1 MMMLWMVAAG
11 CAVFSEPV
19 PSTQGD
25 GFFDRPWPDD
35 RRLTAEGTLDLSDFP
50 NRGEYELLEKFLDV
64 AESLDG
70 FGTNSPIYVHFPKKI
85 RTDRLPT
92 PEASLD
98 PSASVIL
105 LDVDPR
111 SPRRG
116 EQIPIQWRW
125 NDDETSWQAENLLA
139 IAPVWG
145 APLDPRTTYAVVLS
159 TDIASPP
166 DGFQDVW
173 RTDHAEYAYY
183 QPIQETL
190 FQIGREL
197 DTVAYA
203 FAFTTQDPTA
213 ELARVVRAIDTWL
226 PRPAIEAQELV
237 EYSTGTTFFRY
248 FEGVVSV
255 PVWQEGS
262 KPYASEGGGFVFDDS
277 GEPTLFGWDQTRFSL
292 TLPTTAP
299 PEDGWPLVIHS
310 HGTGGDYASHARGST
325 APMMMLAREGM
336 AGFGISQPL
345 HGDRGEGYNA
355 ELYSFNY
362 LNPTSGRTM
371 FRQGALDQVFLSRLL
386 TEQDLTFTTTEGE
399 QITLN
404 GSRVGYLGHSHG
416 GEVGA
421 MAAAWFG
428 DRIRGT
434 LLSGAGGGLSITLI
448 ERDAGDFDIEGLIT
462 LSLGFDSG
470 EVLDTFHPV
479 IAIVQLD
486 AEVTDP
492 LNYAP
497 YWSQRPAPWGDNPPV
512 SVLQTEGLS
521 DIYSPPRSIEALA
534 GAGGLPVLAPDA
546 QLSEIQLLT
555 GLHDEPTPT
564 RGNLDGWTG
573 TPVSGGIAQY
583 PDDGHFAIFDN
594 TDAIRLYTRFLS
606 TALTDDDD
614 APEII
619 DIVDNFER

>member
-145 APLDPRTTYAVVLS
+145 APLDPRTTYAVILS

-226 PRPAIEAQELV
+226 PRPASEALDCFFQYPIHHLPVVRSGRLVGMLSSADVMKLQFFAPPGTIERA
-237 EYSTGTTFFRY
+237 GRPFDHAP
-248 FEGVVSV
+248 V
-255 PVWQEGS
+255 PRRNARRPQRRQPS
-262 KPYASEGGGFVFDDS
+262 CTHQRARAIP
-277 GEPTLFGWDQTRFSL
+277 GEPRRHRHRPAECS
-292 TLPTTAP
+292 
-299 PEDGWPLVIHS
+299 
-310 HGTGGDYASHARGST
+310 GDPQS
-325 APMMMLAREGM
+325 
-336 AGFGISQPL
+336 
-345 HGDRGEGYNA
+345 A
-355 ELYSFNY
+355 E
-362 LNPTSGRTM
+362 
-371 FRQGALDQVFLSRLL
+371 A
-386 TEQDLTFTTTEGE
+386 E
-399 QITLN
+399 
-404 GSRVGYLGHSHG
+404 RVQC
-416 GEVGA
+416 V
-421 MAAAWFG
+421 
-428 DRIRGT
+428 
-434 LLSGAGGGLSITLI
+434 
-448 ERDAGDFDIEGLIT
+448 AGDQRVVPQIE
-462 LSLGFDSG
+462 
-470 EVLDTFHPV
+470 ERHV
-479 IAIVQLD
+479 
-486 AEVTDP
+486 
-492 LNYAP
+492 
-497 YWSQRPAPWGDNPPV
+497 
-512 SVLQTEGLS
+512 
-521 DIYSPPRSIEALA
+521 PRCV
-534 GAGGLPVLAPDA
+534 PRCR
-546 QLSEIQLLT
+546 
-555 GLHDEPTPT
+555 H
-564 RGNLDGWTG
+564 
-573 TPVSGGIAQY
+573 
-583 PDDGHFAIFDN
+583 
-594 TDAIRLYTRFLS
+594 RL
-606 TALTDDDD
+606 
-614 APEII
+614 E
-619 DIVDNFER
+619 